1 MATYEELVKAN
12 TLIKTTDVKGKDYAE
27 VPQRVK
33 AFRSLY
39 PNGSITT
46 EILSIADGICVM
58 KATVADEGGS
68 ILGTGTAYEKE
79 GSSYINKTSYI
90 ENCETSAVGRAL
102 GFAGFG
108 IDTSIASA
116 EEIMNAQYQQSLE
129 SIDGK
134 RGRLKNLLMKTDS
147 DVVLFLTWCSR
158 EFKREVKAVD
168 ELNEFELDR
177 AISQVKRKEKKQ

>member
-12 TLIKTTDVKGKDYAE
+12 TLIKTTDVKGKEYAE

-33 AFRSLY
+33 AFRSVY
-39 PNGSITT
+39 PMGAIVT
-46 EILSIADGICVM
+46 EILSNENGVVVIQATCFADNERVL
-58 KATVADEGGS
+58 S
-68 ILGTGTAYEKE
+68 TGLAYEKE

-116 EEIMNAQYQQSLE
+116 EEVMNAQYQQSLE

>member
-1 MATYEELVKAN
+1 
-12 TLIKTTDVKGKDYAE
+12 
-27 VPQRVK
+27 
-33 AFRSLY
+33 
-39 PNGSITT
+39 
-46 EILSIADGICVM
+46 
-58 KATVADEGGS
+58 
-68 ILGTGTAYEKE
+68 
-79 GSSYINKTSYI
+79 
-90 ENCETSAVGRAL
+90 
-102 GFAGFG
+102 
-108 IDTSIASA
+108 
-116 EEIMNAQYQQSLE
+116 MNAQYQQSLE